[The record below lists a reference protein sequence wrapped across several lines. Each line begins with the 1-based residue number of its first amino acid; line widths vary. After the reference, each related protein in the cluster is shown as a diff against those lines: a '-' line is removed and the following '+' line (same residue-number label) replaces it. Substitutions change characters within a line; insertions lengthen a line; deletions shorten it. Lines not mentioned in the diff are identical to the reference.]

1 MRFETLLIVDDEAA
15 MRHMLRLLLEKRGY
29 RIVEAA
35 DGGEALLAVARSAP
49 DAVLCDI
56 RMPGRDGL
64 CFLREVRREHPQLTV
79 VMMSAYGT
87 VDTAIECLKEG
98 AYDYVSKPFKTDE
111 VLLCLRKAEERI
123 GLQRENLLL
132 KRKLG
137 EREEAGFIGD
147 SAAAKKVR
155 ELVGQVADASFPVL
169 VTGETGT
176 GKEVM
181 ARALHRAGRW
191 RDGPFVTVNCGA
203 ISSGLIES
211 ELFGHAKGAFTGA
224 DRAREGLFA
233 AADGGILFLD
243 EIGELPL
250 DLQPKLL
257 RVLQEGEVRP
267 VGATKLSKVHVRVVA
282 ATARD
287 LRAETQLGRFRE
299 DLFYR
304 LNVVEIH
311 IPPLRERPEDIPL
324 LVDHFLR
331 RLAQQEGRRPPRLA
345 GDAVAALQ
353 SRSWPGNVRELMN
366 FMEKTM
372 IFCRREEI
380 DAASLPWDER
390 RQDREA
396 ANSYSLK
403 EASRRLEKEY
413 IRKALAATG
422 GNRTLAARLL
432 EISLRALHYKLAEH
446 DLERS

>member
-1 MRFETLLIVDDEAA
+1 
-15 MRHMLRLLLEKRGY
+15 
-29 RIVEAA
+29 
-35 DGGEALLAVARSAP
+35 
-49 DAVLCDI
+49 
-56 RMPGRDGL
+56 
-64 CFLREVRREHPQLTV
+64 
-79 VMMSAYGT
+79 
-87 VDTAIECLKEG
+87 
-98 AYDYVSKPFKTDE
+98 
-111 VLLCLRKAEERI
+111 
-123 GLQRENLLL
+123 
-132 KRKLG
+132 
-137 EREEAGFIGD
+137 
-147 SAAAKKVR
+147 
-155 ELVGQVADASFPVL
+155 
-169 VTGETGT
+169 
-176 GKEVM
+176 
-181 ARALHRAGRW
+181 
-191 RDGPFVTVNCGA
+191 
-203 ISSGLIES
+203 
-211 ELFGHAKGAFTGA
+211 AKGAFTGA
-224 DRAREGLFA
+224 DRAREGLFV

-380 DAASLPWDER
+380 DAASLPWDSR
-390 RQDREA
+390 RENRGA
-396 ANSYSLK
+396 VNSYSLK
-403 EASRRLEKEY
+403 EAVRRLEKEY

-432 EISLRALHYKLAEH
+432 EISLRALHYKLTEY
-446 DLERS
+446 DTD